1 MLRDYYRLA
10 KPGII
15 YGNLLTVV
23 AGFLFASHASL
34 HPSLLSALVLGM
46 ALVIG
51 GSCVLN
57 NVFDRDI
64 DAHMSRTNMRATVT
78 GSISLTRVLTY
89 GIALVVLGL
98 AILVLHTNML
108 TAAVATAGVIAYV
121 GIYTPIKRVTR
132 IHTLIGSIA
141 GAVPILAG
149 YTAYVNEIGATGTL
163 LFLIMTLWQMPH
175 FYAIAMYR
183 ASDYAAA
190 GVPTLLSEAGISA
203 TKTAVLVYIA
213 SFGLAQASLFV
224 IGVTGYTY
232 FIVTSAFAVS
242 WFVRALRSSDD
253 DVQWARGL
261 FGFSLRVLLAF
272 SAALALSS
280 LLP

>member
-10 KPGII
+10 KPGIV

-23 AGFLFASHASL
+23 AGFLFASHAAP
-34 HPSLLSALVLGM
+34 HPILLSALVVGM

-57 NVFDRDI
+57 NFFDRDI
-64 DAHMSRTNMRATVT
+64 DAHMSRTKLRATVT
-78 GSISLTRVLTY
+78 GTITVTRSLAY
-89 GIALVVLGL
+89 GIVLMVLGL
-98 AILVLHTNML
+98 VILVLYTNML
-108 TAAVATAGVIAYV
+108 TTAVAAAGVLAYV
-121 GIYTPIKRVTR
+121 GVYTPLKRVTR

-149 YTAYVNEIGATGTL
+149 YAACANEIGATGML
-163 LFLIMTLWQMPH
+163 LFLIMMLWQMPH
-175 FYAIAMYR
+175 FYAIAIYR

-224 IGVTGYTY
+224 IGATGYVY
-232 FIVTSAFAVS
+232 FVVTSAFAIS
-242 WFVRALRSSDD
+242 WFVRALRASAD

-261 FGFSLRVLLAF
+261 FGFSLRVLIAL
-272 SAALALSS
+272 SAALAFSS